1 MKTMEEIRHD
11 SGTAFLCQMLMVLM
25 LFFMT
30 VVTDSFAQGP
40 DALSVIHS
48 RKSVRNFTGQEVTKE
63 VLDKILR
70 AGMAAPTA
78 VNKQPW
84 SFVVVTDRK
93 TLDNLKDGLPY
104 TKMLDKAGAAIVVC
118 ALPEKAY
125 EQKVEFAVIDSTC
138 ASENILLAAE
148 ALGLGAVWT
157 AAYPYNDRMGF
168 VRKTLNIPDNVIPLN
183 VIPIGYPTGADKP
196 KEKFNPENI
205 HWEKW

>member
-1 MKTMEEIRHD
+1 MEKMKID
-11 SGTAFLCQMLMVLM
+11 SGVAFLHPMLMVLM

-30 VVTDSFAQGP
+30 VVTDSFAQVP
-40 DALSVIHS
+40 DALTVIQS
-48 RKSVRNFTGQEVTKE
+48 RKSVRNFTGQAVSKE
-63 VLDKILR
+63 LLDKILR

-104 TKMLDKAGAAIVVC
+104 TKMLDKAGAAIIVC
-118 ALPEKAY
+118 AIPEKAF
-125 EQKVEFAVIDSTC
+125 EQKVEFAVVDSTC

-168 VRKTLNIPDNVIPLN
+168 VRKTLNIPDDVIPLN
-183 VIPIGYPTGADKP
+183 VIPIGYPTGTDKP
-196 KEKFNPENI
+196 KEKYNPENI

>member
-1 MKTMEEIRHD
+1 MGKIKTD
-11 SGTAFLCQMLMVLM
+11 GGVAFLFPMLMVLM

-30 VVTDSFAQGP
+30 VVTDSFAQVP
-40 DALSVIHS
+40 DALTVIQS
-48 RKSVRNFTGQEVTKE
+48 RKSVRNFTGQAVSKE
-63 VLDKILR
+63 LLDKILR

-118 ALPEKAY
+118 AIPEKAF
-125 EQKVEFAVIDSTC
+125 EQKVEFAVVDSTC

-183 VIPIGYPTGADKP
+183 VIPIGYPTGVDKP